1 MPREEKRL
9 LIGELLLLLL
19 TRRCLEVMISTA
31 KSPLI
36 RLGVNSRKAYSQLK
50 YCTLAHFSMKQLEDF
65 LHDNQRIFLHISR
78 P

>member
-36 RLGVNSRKAYSQLK
+36 RLGVNSRKAYIQLK